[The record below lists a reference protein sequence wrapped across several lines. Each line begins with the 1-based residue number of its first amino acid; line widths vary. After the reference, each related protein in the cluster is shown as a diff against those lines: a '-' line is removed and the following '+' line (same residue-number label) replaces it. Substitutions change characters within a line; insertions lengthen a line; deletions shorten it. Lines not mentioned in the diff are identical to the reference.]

1 MLARLG
7 CRLSY
12 IHFVSYRGTYVLSQ
26 LSGMLRN
33 RCSEPSLYH
42 HLEEADCTVFDGY
55 ISDIL
60 IAKYIYRILRD
71 TIGCAFGSGGYRY
84 HISEENFRPLFAN
97 PELVDKLLE
106 ERPPETDDER
116 FVFRVYQAFK
126 HGGKDEFGEA
136 SVMTA
141 EAVELSL

>member
-7 CRLSY
+7 CQLSY
-12 IHFVSYRGTYVLSQ
+12 IHFVSYRGTYILSQ

-42 HLEEADCTVFDGY
+42 HLEEASRMVFDGY

-60 IAKYIYRILRD
+60 IEKYIYRILRD
-71 TIGCAFGSGGYRY
+71 TIGYSFGSGGYRY
-84 HISEENFRPLFAN
+84 HISEENFRLLFADT
-97 PELVDKLLE
+97 EFVDKLLE

-116 FVFRVYQAFK
+116 FVFRVYQVFK

-136 SVMTA
+136 SVMAA